1 MIVRTMIVAGA
12 LALASCSG
20 DTADRFERAEAS
32 FEAGEY
38 EEARID
44 LISVLDEDRDNAAAL
59 LLLARTELAQGNG
72 AGARERLLRLQEL
85 GAVPDDYAF
94 LLAEAENM
102 RGNPEGALEALSQVE
117 TAEAYRLRAQALTGM
132 NRIDEARETLRKGLD
147 MPGDKGAL
155 YAEYAMFRLAD
166 GEIAEATRYVR
177 LAEQSAPEALETY
190 LAAGRL
196 AQTQER
202 IDDAIAIFGEGAEA
216 YPTDLRLFEELAMAL
231 GQAGRFEEIEQL
243 VEKGRARFGG
253 TPEFTILRAKL
264 AAEQGEWEQVRSLMQ
279 PIEAQLDN
287 RPVAELLYATAL
299 YRLGQSEL
307 AYRRAQRLNRRFPG
321 NPDAQSLLEEIEAS
335 L

>member
-1 MIVRTMIVAGA
+1 MKDAGSQFTITRKSLHQELVDRLQVMIIGGELVPGAKVPEKTLCATFGVSRTPLREA
-12 LALASCSG
+12 LKVLASDGLVRLEPNRGAWVTTVTVSEVNEV
-20 DTADRFERAEAS
+20 FP
-32 FEAGEY
+32 
-38 EEARID
+38 
-44 LISVLDEDRDNAAAL
+44 VL
-59 LLLARTELAQGNG
+59 
-72 AGARERLLRLQEL
+72 
-85 GAVPDDYAF
+85 
-94 LLAEAENM
+94 
-102 RGNPEGALEALSQVE
+102 GALEALSQVE

-196 AQTQER
+196 AQAQER